1 MASYWK
7 NKPVFVT
14 GATGLMGGW
23 LVKALLREEA
33 EVVALVRDQ
42 APRSML
48 VREGLSQRIAV
59 VNGDI
64 ESLPTMQRAI
74 AEYQP
79 HTVFHLAA
87 QPLVQVAKLDPVG
100 TLRANV
106 MGTWNLLEACRL
118 TGKSHVVLA
127 SSDKAYGVNA
137 NLPYR
142 ETHPLQGRYP
152 YDVSKSCADLITQ
165 MYTATYGLKTA
176 IARCGNL
183 FGGGDLN
190 FSRTIPGVIQATLA
204 GKPFVIRS
212 DGKFVR
218 DFLYVKDAAECYL
231 MLGERLAQDRAD
243 DSPDAASISGEAFN
257 FSLERRL
264 TVLDVVNITLKLM
277 DRTDLEPV
285 IQNIASSEIREQYL
299 DVTKARERLEWS
311 PRYGMEEALRETID
325 WYKAELS
332 SNDGPGDKAPTN
344 EAPVN
349 DAPAEESSREVQ
361 VEQSSYEAPV
371 EPDRHE
377 NPVEQNSV
385 ETPWE

>member
-7 NKPVFVT
+7 GKTVFVT
-14 GATGLMGGW
+14 GATGLMGSW
-23 LVKALLREEA
+23 LVKALLNKDA

-42 APRSML
+42 APKSML
-48 VREGLSQRIAV
+48 VSEGLIDQIAV

-87 QPLVQVAKLDPVG
+87 QPLVQIAKLDPVG

-106 MGTWNLLEACRL
+106 TGTWNVLEACRL
-118 TGKSHVVLA
+118 IGKSNVVVA
-127 SSDKAYGVNA
+127 SSDKAYGA
-137 NLPYR
+137 NESLPYL

-165 MYTATYGLKTA
+165 MYSATYGLKVA

-190 FSRTIPGVIQATLA
+190 YSRTIPGVIQATLA
-204 GKPFVIRS
+204 DERFVIRS

-218 DFLYVKDAAECYL
+218 DFLYVKDAAESYL
-231 MLGERLAQDRAD
+231 TLGECLAEN
-243 DSPDAASISGEAFN
+243 PSISGEAFN
-257 FSLERRL
+257 FSLGLKL
-264 TVLDVVNITLKLM
+264 TVLDIVNMVLKIM

-299 DVTKARERLEWS
+299 DATKARKRLSWS
-311 PRYGMEEALRETID
+311 PKYGMEEALRETVA
-325 WYKAELS
+325 WYES
-332 SNDGPGDKAPTN
+332 QYESQSN
-344 EAPVN
+344 
-349 DAPAEESSREVQ
+349 S
-361 VEQSSYEAPV
+361 
-371 EPDRHE
+371 
-377 NPVEQNSV
+377 
-385 ETPWE
+385 